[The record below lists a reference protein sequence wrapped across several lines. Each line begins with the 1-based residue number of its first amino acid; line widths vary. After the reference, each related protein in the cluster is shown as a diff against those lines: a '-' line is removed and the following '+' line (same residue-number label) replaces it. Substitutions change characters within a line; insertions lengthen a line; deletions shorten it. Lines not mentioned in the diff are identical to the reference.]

1 MKKQPTFF
9 SEPNKPIL
17 DALYRP
23 VRGHDRKRKYVP
35 RKRLN
40 ASSLNSAPASSARA
54 GTSTVRRGSST
65 ATLSNLFDGGLQ
77 KQTSVL
83 GSKIERLARLRRVLG
98 FQSISATV
106 MGMGDIY
113 IQPNCKHCIAHMRI
127 THGEHGQITAYC
139 PVCNTELKIEKVR
152 K

>member
-1 MKKQPTFF
+1 MKKQLTFF

-35 RKRLN
+35 RKRPN

-65 ATLSNLFDGGLQ
+65 GTQSSLFGDGSQ
-77 KQTSVL
+77 KRTSVVRN
-83 GSKIERLARLRRVLG
+83 KIERLARLRRVLG

-127 THGEHGQITAYC
+127 IHREHGQITAYC

>member
-1 MKKQPTFF
+1 MKKQLTFF

-23 VRGHDRKRKYVP
+23 ARGHDRKRKYVP

-65 ATLSNLFDGGLQ
+65 ATLSNLFDGGLR
-77 KQTSVL
+77 KQTNAVGNKS
-83 GSKIERLARLRRVLG
+83 ERLAGCDAYVVFNRSLQPLWVWVMCAYTQTANTASRTCRLYTR
-98 FQSISATV
+98 
-106 MGMGDIY
+106 
-113 IQPNCKHCIAHMRI
+113 
-127 THGEHGQITAYC
+127 
-139 PVCNTELKIEKVR
+139 NTDK
-152 K
+152 

>member
-1 MKKQPTFF
+1 MKKQLTFF

-35 RKRLN
+35 RKRPN
-40 ASSLNSAPASSARA
+40 ALSLNSASASSARV

-65 ATLSNLFDGGLQ
+65 ATQSNLFDGGLQ

-83 GSKIERLARLRRVLG
+83 GSKTERLARLRRVLG

-127 THGEHGQITAYC
+127 IHKEHGQIIAYC
-139 PVCNTELKIEKVR
+139 PVCKKELKIGKVQ

>member
-1 MKKQPTFF
+1 MKKQLSFF
-9 SEPNKPIL
+9 QEPNKPIL

-35 RKRLN
+35 RRRPN

-65 ATLSNLFDGGLQ
+65 ATQSNLFDGGLQ

-98 FQSISATV
+98 FQSISAKV
-106 MGMGDIY
+106 VGMGDVRIH
-113 IQPNCKHCIAHMRI
+113 PNCKHCIAHMRI
-127 THGEHGQITAYC
+127 IHREHGQITAYC

>member
-1 MKKQPTFF
+1 MKKQLTFF

-35 RKRLN
+35 RKRPN
-40 ASSLNSAPASSARA
+40 ALSLNSASASSARA

-65 ATLSNLFDGGLQ
+65 GTQSSLFGDGLQ
-77 KQTSVL
+77 KRTSVVRN
-83 GSKIERLARLRRVLG
+83 KIERMARMRRLLG
-98 FQSISATV
+98 FQSISAKV
-106 MGMGDIY
+106 MGMGDVRIH
-113 IQPNCKHCIAHMRI
+113 PNCKHCITHMQIIHR
-127 THGEHGQITAYC
+127 EHGQIIAYC
-139 PVCNTELKIEKVR
+139 PVCKKELKIGKVQ